1 MENKKGILIAF
12 EGTEGCGKTTQSKLF
27 YEELIRKN
35 IPAVLTK
42 EPGGVDSTKQI
53 REILLERNDLDAI
66 TELFLFL
73 ADRREHFLKMIFP
86 ELRQGKVVITDR
98 ASAST
103 WAYQYY
109 GKEIYDAIYPFNLFD
124 FIFNADFLAR
134 SGRIINMNI
143 LFDGPVEVGLER
155 VKKSRKILTSFEQRD
170 LEFHERVKCG
180 FLKQAKENPERFAVF
195 DFTKPIDELSKEI
208 FEYLNSKFYFI

>member
-1 MENKKGILIAF
+1 MTQGILIAF
-12 EGTEGCGKTTQSKLF
+12 EGPEGCGKTTQSRLF
-27 YEELIRKN
+27 YEELIKNN

-42 EPGGVDSTKQI
+42 EPGGVESTEKI
-53 REILLERNDLDAI
+53 REILLKRNDLDAV

-109 GKEIYDAIYPFNLFD
+109 GKEMYDIMYPFNLFD
-124 FIFNADFLAR
+124 FIVNADFLAR
-134 SGRIINMNI
+134 CGRIINMNI
-143 LFDGPVEVGLER
+143 LFDGPVEIGITR
-155 VKKSRKILTSFEQRD
+155 VKKSRNILTSFEQRT
-170 LEFHERVKCG
+170 LEFHERVRCG
-180 FLKQAKENPERFAVF
+180 FLKQAKENQEKFVIF
-195 DFTKPIDELSKEI
+195 DFTNPINVLSKEI
-208 FEYLNSKFYFI
+208 WEYLNNKFRFI